1 MGELVDDLERLGYV
15 ERRADPGD
23 GRAKL
28 VMLTTKGEAAAAQGI
43 AAVEDLEARWSA
55 CLDDDA
61 SRNNREALVAL
72 SLAFGH
78 EHIR

>member
-28 VMLTTKGEAAAAQGI
+28 VMLTTKGEAAAAQ
-43 AAVEDLEARWSA
+43 
-55 CLDDDA
+55 
-61 SRNNREALVAL
+61 
-72 SLAFGH
+72 
-78 EHIR
+78 